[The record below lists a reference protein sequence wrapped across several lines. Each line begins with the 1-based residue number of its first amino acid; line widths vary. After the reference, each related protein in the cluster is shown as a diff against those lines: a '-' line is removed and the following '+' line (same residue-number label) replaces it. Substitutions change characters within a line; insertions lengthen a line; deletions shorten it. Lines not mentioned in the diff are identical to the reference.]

1 MVTKTPTYTRKAI
14 KNYDK
19 KVIKKQIVLNP
30 DIDSDLLEAIEQD
43 DVAFSKRVKELLRGF
58 YQPDPFKNS

>member
-30 DIDSDLLEAIEQD
+30 DIDSDLLEAIKQD
-43 DVAFSKRVKELLRGF
+43 DVAFSKRIKELLRDF
-58 YQPDPFKNS
+58 YQSNPFKNS

>member
-1 MVTKTPTYTRKAI
+1 MATKTPTYTRKAI

-30 DIDSDLLEAIEQD
+30 DIDSDLLEAIKQD
-43 DVAFSKRVKELLRGF
+43 DVAFSKRVKELLRDF
-58 YQPDPFKNS
+58 YQSNPFKNS

>member
-30 DIDSDLLEAIEQD
+30 DIDSDLLEAINQD
-43 DVAFSKRVKELLRGF
+43 DMAFSKRVKELLRDF
-58 YQPDPFKNS
+58 YQSNPFKSS

>member
-1 MVTKTPTYTRKAI
+1 MATKTPTYTRKAI

-30 DIDSDLLEAIEQD
+30 DIDSDLLEAINQD
-43 DVAFSKRVKELLRGF
+43 DMAFSKRVKELLRDF
-58 YQPDPFKNS
+58 YQSNPFKNS

>member
-1 MVTKTPTYTRKAI
+1 MATKTPTYTRKAI

-30 DIDSDLLEAIEQD
+30 DIDSDLLKAIKQD
-43 DVAFSKRVKELLRGF
+43 DMAFSKRVKELLRDF
-58 YQPDPFKNS
+58 YQSNPFKSS